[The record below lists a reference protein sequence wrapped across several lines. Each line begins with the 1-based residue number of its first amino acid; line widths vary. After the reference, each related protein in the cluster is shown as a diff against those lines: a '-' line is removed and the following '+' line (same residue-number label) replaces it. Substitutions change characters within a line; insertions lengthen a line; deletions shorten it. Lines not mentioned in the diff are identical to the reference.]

1 MGVVLHNC
9 KTIIKRDMQK
19 TFLRLAKQYPVIT
32 LTGPRQSGKTTLC
45 KSCFP
50 QYFYCNLED
59 LDTREYA
66 KKDPRAFLNQAQTM
80 ILDEIQKAPSLVSYI
95 QGLVDQN
102 NKPGQFI
109 LTGSHQFE
117 LTHIISQSLAGRT
130 ALLKLLP
137 FSMKELKKKEAYSS
151 LIYRG
156 FYPRIRDRKLNPTEA
171 LSFYVNT
178 YIQKDLRDIKE
189 IRNLNQ
195 FEIFLKLCASLTG
208 QRINK
213 AQLSNDIGV
222 DNKTIDSWISILSAS
237 YVLFLLY
244 PCRKNFRKRVV
255 KQPKLYFYDVALAAY
270 LLGIKKESHVNS
282 HPLKGYLFE
291 NLIVIEKLKQKLN
304 HAKEPSLYYF
314 RDNIGNEV
322 DLLEDLGQQVH
333 SYEIKLAQTL
343 NSSLFK
349 GLNFY
354 KKLNPE
360 NKKSFL
366 IYTGKD
372 KVQRYGH
379 TCMPYLQV

>member
-1 MGVVLHNC
+1 
-9 KTIIKRDMQK
+9 
-19 TFLRLAKQYPVIT
+19 
-32 LTGPRQSGKTTLC
+32 
-45 KSCFP
+45 
-50 QYFYCNLED
+50 
-59 LDTREYA
+59 
-66 KKDPRAFLNQAQTM
+66 M

-102 NKPGQFI
+102 NKSGQFI

-130 ALLKLLP
+130 AILKLLP
-137 FSMKELKKKEAYSS
+137 FSMKELEEKEDYTR
-151 LIYRG
+151 LLYRG
-156 FYPRIRDRKLNPTEA
+156 FYPRIRDKKLSPTEA
-171 LSFYVNT
+171 LSFYINT

-195 FEIFLKLCASLTG
+195 FEKFLKLCASFTG

-222 DNKTIDSWISILSAS
+222 DSKTVDSWLSILSAS
-237 YVLFLLY
+237 YILFLLY
-244 PCRKNFRKRVV
+244 PYYKNFRKRVV
-255 KQPKLYFYDVALAAY
+255 KQPKLYFCDVGLASA
-270 LLGIKKESHVNS
+270 LLGVKKESHVIS
-282 HPLKGYLFE
+282 HPLKGALFE
-291 NLIVIEKLKQKLN
+291 NLIIIEKLKQKLN
-304 HAKEPSLYYF
+304 HGEDPSLYYF

-322 DLLEDLGQQVH
+322 DLLEDQSNQVI
-333 SYEIKLAQTL
+333 SYEIKTSQTL
-343 NSSLFK
+343 SRSLFK

-366 IYTGKD
+366 IYTGKE

-379 TCMPYLQV
+379 TCLPYLQF